1 MSHKK
6 EPSSPLELGIGSLI
20 GSVSKLELDALWH
33 ELGVAPDV
41 MTTGELRTL
50 CKNLGAKTLI
60 LRRSLSAIT
69 GIGPSDERFEDLFLA
84 SKAWAETSAKVSASL
99 KTREGTINANKSRK
113 IELNESMVDAVI
125 EVAVRLRAESG
136 RLPGK
141 VRTAKL
147 AKQLLSVRGMQA
159 SQRKIVTES
168 RVETVLKKLR
178 DMEIAGQWP
187 SQ

>member
-1 MSHKK
+1 
-6 EPSSPLELGIGSLI
+6 
-20 GSVSKLELDALWH
+20 
-33 ELGVAPDV
+33 
-41 MTTGELRTL
+41 
-50 CKNLGAKTLI
+50 
-60 LRRSLSAIT
+60 
-69 GIGPSDERFEDLFLA
+69 
-84 SKAWAETSAKVSASL
+84 
-99 KTREGTINANKSRK
+99 
-113 IELNESMVDAVI
+113 MVDAVI